1 VFGTSCIMSL
11 SVILLSAVLIGGCGG
26 RATVVPQRSGAV
38 EDAKVAVVDL
48 LAVAERTQAG
58 ARLLAGLRAEAD
70 EFNLKMAASR
80 QQLDQQLQEG
90 RISPEE
96 REAGEQR
103 LRQNAKTVQS
113 ELLQKRKRVLATLH
127 NKVASLAK
135 GMAEQQGFTMVLVK
149 GRPEVMMITWH
160 VAPELDLTDRIIEE
174 INRLYP

>member
-1 VFGTSCIMSL
+1 M
-11 SVILLSAVLIGGCGG
+11 
-26 RATVVPQRSGAV
+26 
-38 EDAKVAVVDL
+38 
-48 LAVAERTQAG
+48 
-58 ARLLAGLRAEAD
+58 
-70 EFNLKMAASR
+70 
-80 QQLDQQLQEG
+80 
-90 RISPEE
+90 
-96 REAGEQR
+96 
-103 LRQNAKTVQS
+103 RQNAKTVQS